1 MEMCVAGTRITQEGV
16 DSMETKNQDRISE
29 LVEKQK
35 DTYTSMADEIWGY
48 AEPRFQEYESS
59 RVQQEYLAS
68 RGFSI
73 RADLAGE
80 KTAFIAEWG
89 SGKPVLAFLGEFDA
103 LSSLQ
108 QEADCTERRPIAG
121 KTDGHGCGHHLLGTT
136 SVAAVDALKSYME
149 EKDLKGTI
157 RYYGCPAEENAGGK
171 AYLVRDGYFDDCD
184 IAITWHPYTMN
195 KVMKGGFHLANF
207 RAFFTFHGISSH
219 AAGAPE
225 LGRSALDA
233 VEIMDIGVNYMRE
246 HMIDAARV
254 HGAITNSGGIAPN
267 VIPAEAQILYAIR
280 APKVTQVKK
289 LYERMCDIAKGAAL
303 ITGTTVDIK
312 QVAAYSNLINN
323 DTLADLVQENLEH
336 VVPIGYTEEE
346 LAYAKK
352 FQGVITELDKEGMK
366 DQAAVI
372 GGKEHKQELLEQP
385 MWDLIVDKNSAY
397 GGGGSTDVGDV
408 SWVVPTAQVY
418 TSCYAAG
425 TALHSWQAVAQGKSS
440 IAHKG
445 MLAAAKV
452 MAYVGAELLLN
463 PELIEKAKADW
474 KEELDG
480 ETYPNPLPADLKPS
494 IW

>member
-1 MEMCVAGTRITQEGV
+1 MGTDFRKEIGATIDQRSSEY
-16 DSMETKNQDRISE
+16 TKIS
-29 LVEKQK
+29 
-35 DTYTSMADEIWGY
+35 DAIWGF
-48 AEPRFQEYESS
+48 AEPRFQEYESTKL
-59 RVQQEYLAS
+59 QQEFLKA
-68 RGFSI
+68 RGFSVK
-73 RADLAGE
+73 ADLAGE
-80 KTAFIAEWG
+80 ETAFIAEWG
-89 SGKPVLAFLGEFDA
+89 SGKPILAFLGEFDA

-108 QEADCTERRPIAG
+108 QEADCTERHPIAG
-121 KTDGHGCGHHLLGTT
+121 KTNGHGCGHHLLGTA
-136 SVAAVDALKSYME
+136 SVAAVDALKTYME
-149 EKDLKGTI
+149 ENHMSGTI

-171 AYLVRDGYFDDCD
+171 GYLVRDGFFDDCD
-184 IAITWHPYTMN
+184 TAISWHPSTTNRIIRADKY
-195 KVMKGGFHLANF
+195 LANF
-207 RAFFTFHGISSH
+207 RVIFTFHGISSH

-303 ITGTTVDIK
+303 ITGTTVDIR
-312 QVAAYSNLINN
+312 QVAAYSNVIGN
-323 DTLADLVQENLEH
+323 DVLEEVMDKNLDH
-336 VVPIGYTEEE
+336 FIPIGYTEEE
-346 LAYAKK
+346 LAYAGK
-352 FQGVITELDKEGMK
+352 FKEVVTELDKEGLK
-366 DQAAVI
+366 DMIAHVVEKDKR
-372 GGKEHKQELLEQP
+372 KEVLDMPLLDFKLDRSE
-385 MWDLIVDKNSAY
+385 SY

-408 SWVVPTAQVY
+408 SWVVPTVQTNVC
-418 TSCYAAG
+418 CYAAG

>member
-1 MEMCVAGTRITQEGV
+1 MAGAFRDEVIRKIEESHAEYTRI
-16 DSMETKNQDRISE
+16 S
-29 LVEKQK
+29 
-35 DTYTSMADEIWGY
+35 DEIWGY
-48 AEPRFQEYESS
+48 AEPRFQEEQSS
-59 RVQQEYLAS
+59 RLQQEYLKS

-80 KTAFIAEWG
+80 KTAFIAEYG
-89 SGKPVLAFLGEFDA
+89 SGKPVIAFLGEFDA
-103 LSSLQ
+103 LSSLE
-108 QEADCTERRPIAG
+108 QEADCTERRPIPG
-121 KTDGHGCGHHLLGTT
+121 KENGHGCGHHLLGTA
-136 SVAAVDALKSYME
+136 SVAAVDGLKAWME
-149 EKDLKGTI
+149 EKKLSGTI

-171 AYLVRDGYFDDCD
+171 AFLVRDGFFDDCD
-184 IAITWHPYTMN
+184 IALTWHPYALN

-207 RAFFTFHGISSH
+207 RVFFTFHGISSH

-267 VIPAEAQILYAIR
+267 VIPSEAQILYAIR

-303 ITGTTVDIK
+303 ITGTTVEIK
-312 QVAAYSNLINN
+312 QVAAYSDVINN
-323 DTLADLVQENLEH
+323 DTLADLLQENLEH
-336 VVPIGYTEEE
+336 VVPIGYTDEE

-352 FQGVITELDKEGMK
+352 FQQVITELDREGLK
-366 DQAAVI
+366 DMAAVI
-372 GGKEHKQELLEQP
+372 GGKEGKKKLMEMPL
-385 MWDLIVDKNSAY
+385 WDFIVDKTSRY

-408 SWVVPTAQVY
+408 SWVVPTGQVY
-418 TSCYAAG
+418 TNCYAAG
-425 TALHSWQAVAQGKSS
+425 TAMHSWQAVAQGKSA

-445 MLAAAKV
+445 MMAAAKV
-452 MAYVGAELLLN
+452 MAMTGAQLLLN
-463 PELIEKAKADW
+463 PDLVEKAKADW

-480 ETYPNPLPADLKPS
+480 ETYPSPLPKDSRPE

>member
-1 MEMCVAGTRITQEGV
+1 MGTEF
-16 DSMETKNQDRISE
+16 K
-29 LVEKQK
+29 
-35 DTYTSMADEIWGY
+35 DEIEGLIDKSSQAYTDISDAIWGF
-48 AEPRFQEYESS
+48 AEPRFQERESS
-59 RVQQEYLAS
+59 RIQQEYLSS
-68 RGFSI
+68 RGFSV

-80 KTAFIAEWG
+80 ETAFIAEYG
-89 SGKPVLAFLGEFDA
+89 SGTPVIAFLGEFDA

-108 QEADCTERRPIAG
+108 QEPDQTEHCPIAG
-121 KTDGHGCGHHLLGTT
+121 KENGHGCGHHLLGTA
-136 SVAAVDALKSYME
+136 SAAAADALKTYME
-149 EKDLKGTI
+149 EHKLAGTI

-184 IAITWHPYTMN
+184 IAITWHPYTMS

-267 VIPAEAQILYAIR
+267 VIPSEAQILYAIR
-280 APKVTQVKK
+280 APKVTQVQK
-289 LYERMCDIAKGAAL
+289 LFERMCDIARGAAL

-312 QVAAYSNLINN
+312 QVAAYSDLINN
-323 DTLADLVQENLEH
+323 ETLNDLIQENLER
-336 VVPIGYTEEE
+336 VIPIGYTEEE
-346 LAYAKK
+346 LDYARK
-352 FQGVITELDKEGMK
+352 FQSVITELDKEGLK
-366 DQAAVI
+366 AIAADI
-372 GGKEHKQELLEQP
+372 GGRDRKKELLETP
-385 MWDLIVDKNSAY
+385 LWDFIVDRNSRY

-408 SWVVPTAQVY
+408 SWKVPTAHVY
-418 TSCYAAG
+418 VNCYAAG
-425 TALHSWQAVAQGKSS
+425 TALHSWQATAQGKSS

-445 MLAAAKV
+445 MIAAAKV
-452 MAYVGAELLLN
+452 MANIGAELLLK
-463 PELIEKAKADW
+463 PELVEKAKEDW
-474 KEELDG
+474 KEELNG
-480 ETYPNPLPADLKPS
+480 EEYPNPLPKDLKPE